1 MRMLTSL
8 LTTTSGTAEV
18 AGFGVVREPSLVRSR
33 IGYIDHGRVV
43 ADAPR
48 QISSGTTRTTS
59 SPHPWRL
66 TDRIPLR
73 QYPIGSG
80 SAFRPTTGRSR

>member
-8 LTTTSGTAEV
+8 LTTTSGT
-18 AGFGVVREPSLVRSR
+18 FGVVREPSLVRSR